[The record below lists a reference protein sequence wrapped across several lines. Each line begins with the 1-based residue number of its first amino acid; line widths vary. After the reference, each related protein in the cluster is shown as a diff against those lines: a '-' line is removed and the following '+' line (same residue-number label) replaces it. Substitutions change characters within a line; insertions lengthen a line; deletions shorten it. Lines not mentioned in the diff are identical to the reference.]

1 MDNSNK
7 KVVLV
12 TGSSGLVGWG
22 IKTSLNAE
30 TDKQNEEWVFLSS
43 KDGDLRKYE
52 DTAKIFEKY
61 KPTHCLH
68 LAAYVGGLFRNL
80 KYKSEFFDYN
90 MLINMNVLRCCK
102 EFKLVKVVSC
112 LSTCIFPDKT
122 KYPINEQ
129 MLHDGAPHPSNEGYA
144 YAKRMVDVM
153 NRCYSSGS
161 DCIFTSVIPT
171 NIYGPHDNFN
181 IENGHVLPGLMHKCH
196 IANSL
201 NGNFE
206 IWGSGKPLRQFIYSE
221 DLGKL
226 MIWTLRHYNET
237 SPIILSVDPEDE
249 VSIADVASIIAKNMS
264 FKGTIKYDTSKSDGQ
279 YKKTADNAKL
289 RSLLPQF
296 EFTTIDS
303 GIQKTV
309 KWFTENY
316 ENAKK

>member
-12 TGSSGLVGWG
+12 TGSSGLVGSG

-30 TDKQNEEWVFLSS
+30 TDKENEEWVFLSS

-122 KYPINEQ
+122 KYPINER
-129 MLHDGAPHPSNEGYA
+129 MIHDGAPHPSNEGYA
-144 YAKRMVDVM
+144 YAKRMLDVQSRM
-153 NRCYSSGS
+153 YRSQF
-161 DCIFTSVIPT
+161 DQKFVTIIPT
-171 NIYGPHDNFN
+171 NIYGKHDNFN
-181 IENGHVLPGLMHKCH
+181 LEDAHVVPALINKFYLASKTGENVIVKGTGR
-196 IANSL
+196 
-201 NGNFE
+201 
-206 IWGSGKPLRQFIYSE
+206 PLRQFIYAN
-221 DLGKL
+221 DLANL
-226 MIWTLRHYNET
+226 IIWVVDNYDDAE
-237 SPIILSVDPEDE
+237 PIILSPDE
-249 VSIADVASIIAKNMS
+249 KGEISIKAVPLLKPTIAYSLPVSGSVHPQES
-264 FKGTIKYDTSKSDGQ
+264 F
-279 YKKTADNAKL
+279 AKL
-289 RSLLPQF
+289 AVAESVDKLIS
-296 EFTTIDS
+296 ETKS
-303 GIQKTV
+303 
-309 KWFTENY
+309 
-316 ENAKK
+316 